1 MHQNYDNSSQT
12 ELYYR
17 STIDIEALIHP
28 RPTRRE
34 NIV

>member
-12 ELYYR
+12 EIYNR
-17 STIDIEALIHP
+17 GTIDIEALIHA
-28 RPTRRE
+28 RPTRRK